1 MGKLK
6 WAVGALAAVAV
17 LIVGGT
23 WVYINVI
30 RDDPPERLAFDA
42 GESPEDDGSDDAG
55 AGSTDGDTTSPPS
68 TEATSGVDPVPG
80 DSDGADAVEG
90 RWELGGESVVGYR
103 VEEVLFGQ
111 STEGVGRTS
120 EVDGHLT
127 IEDTAVTEA
136 TFVVDMATLESDDS
150 RRDDQFRGRIM
161 DVDTHPTATLEL
173 VEPIELGEIP
183 AEGEVVEATATV
195 ELTLRGTTRTI
206 PVDLRARRTDATI
219 EVDGSV
225 LIVFEEWDI
234 PNPSRTGITTDDE
247 GELEFVLVFEPA

>member
-6 WAVGALAAVAV
+6 WAVGAIAAVAV

-42 GESPEDDGSDDAG
+42 GESGEDSAP
-55 AGSTDGDTTSPPS
+55 GSTVDDTTPPPS
-68 TEATSGVDPVPG
+68 TSTTSAADPAPG
-80 DSDGADAVEG
+80 DPDVDDAVEG
-90 RWELGGESVVGYR
+90 RWEIRGESVVGYR

-111 STEGVGRTS
+111 STEGVGRTN

-127 IEDTAVTEA
+127 IEDTAVTDA
-136 TFVVDMATLESDDS
+136 TFVVDMATLESDDD

-183 AEGEVVEATATV
+183 AEGEIVEVTATV
-195 ELTLRGTTRTI
+195 ELTLRGTARTI
-206 PVDLRARRTDATI
+206 PIDLRARRSDATI

-225 LIVFEEWDI
+225 LIVFEDWDI

-247 GELEFVLVFEPA
+247 GELEFVLVFERA